1 MAFVLPMLI
10 KIWKLGG
17 DFATTAEEGLC
28 VHAVVVSPTLELAK
42 QIKREIKSLVPRRLR
57 VGLLTKA
64 TLDGIVSC
72 PPQILVATPQRLCGI
87 LSAERLVLG
96 SVRFLFLDE
105 ADKLMGDDMLEQID
119 AIVASCTHPDLQK
132 ALFSA
137 TLPEKVEELARS
149 VMPAPLRVF
158 VGATEAASVD
168 VEQRLVFAGTEETKL
183 QTLRSLLRQGIRP
196 PVLIFVES
204 KDRAKQLY
212 KELMFDNLR
221 VDVIHSERSK
231 AQRDSAIEEFRLGKT
246 WVLIATDLLGRGM
259 DFKGVNV
266 VINFDIPQSRV
277 SYIHRVGR
285 SGRAGKR
292 GEAITLY
299 SEDDTHMLR
308 TIANVIV
315 ASGGEVPDW
324 MLRLPKRE
332 SKQQFEQR
340 RKREDAAIE
349 ATTFG
354 QKKGS
359 KRAGISTVSKYDLWR
374 ARRKKQIIRNS
385 KALRAKDREE

>member
-1 MAFVLPMLI
+1 MRSTS
-10 KIWKLGG
+10 G
-17 DFATTAEEGLC
+17 
-28 VHAVVVSPTLELAK
+28 
-42 QIKREIKSLVPRRLR
+42 R
-57 VGLLTKA
+57 VGSDYARVTEKGTVVA
-64 TLDGIVSC
+64 LDVSS
-72 PPQILVATPQRLCGI
+72 R
-87 LSAERLVLG
+87 R
-96 SVRFLFLDE
+96 
-105 ADKLMGDDMLEQID
+105 
-119 AIVASCTHPDLQK
+119 
-132 ALFSA
+132 
-137 TLPEKVEELARS
+137 
-149 VMPAPLRVF
+149 
-158 VGATEAASVD
+158 
-168 VEQRLVFAGTEETKL
+168 
-183 QTLRSLLRQGIRP
+183 
-196 PVLIFVES
+196 
-204 KDRAKQLY
+204 
-212 KELMFDNLR
+212 
-221 VDVIHSERSK
+221 
-231 AQRDSAIEEFRLGKT
+231 FRLGKT